1 MSKLVIATKNAGKVK
16 EIKAIFSGL
25 FDDILSLRDA
35 GIDADVVEDG
45 DTFLA
50 NAAKKATE
58 ISLLTDC
65 PVLADDSGICVD
77 CLGGAPGVYSA
88 RYSEEGTDEANN
100 RKIVEETRRFAPE
113 QRTCHYA
120 CALVLA
126 KGGDVLY
133 SCEGECS
140 GILLDEERGE
150 GGFGYDPILM
160 LPEYGKTSAEITMEE
175 KNAISHRG
183 KALRA
188 MKELL
193 EKDIDS
199 LILGCTHYPLIRSL
213 MRKIVGDKVQLVNPA
228 YETALE
234 LKKLLADLDLASD
247 EAAQEEFPY
256 RFYVSDLAEKFKDFA
271 NSILSYNVE
280 KTQKIDIEKY

>member
-100 RKIVEETRRFAPE
+100 RKIVEETRRFHLNSAHVIMPA
-113 QRTCHYA
+113 RSYWPKAATCCTA
-120 CALVLA
+120 A
-126 KGGDVLY
+126 KANAAEFSWTRSAEKAVSDMILY
-133 SCEGECS
+133 SSC
-140 GILLDEERGE
+140 R
-150 GGFGYDPILM
+150 
-160 LPEYGKTSAEITMEE
+160 
-175 KNAISHRG
+175 N
-183 KALRA
+183 
-188 MKELL
+188 
-193 EKDIDS
+193 
-199 LILGCTHYPLIRSL
+199 
-213 MRKIVGDKVQLVNPA
+213 
-228 YETALE
+228 TA
-234 LKKLLADLDLASD
+234 
-247 EAAQEEFPY
+247 
-256 RFYVSDLAEKFKDFA
+256 
-271 NSILSYNVE
+271 
-280 KTQKIDIEKY
+280 

>member
-150 GGFGYDPILM
+150 GGFGYDPLFF
-160 LPEYGKTSAEITMEE
+160 LPEYGVTFGELPAEI
-175 KNAISHRG
+175 KNKISHRAR
-183 KALRA
+183 ALAA
-188 MKELL
+188 MQQM
-193 EKDIDS
+193 I
-199 LILGCTHYPLIRSL
+199 
-213 MRKIVGDKVQLVNPA
+213 
-228 YETALE
+228 
-234 LKKLLADLDLASD
+234 
-247 EAAQEEFPY
+247 EAGH
-256 RFYVSDLAEKFKDFA
+256 DND
-271 NSILSYNVE
+271 
-280 KTQKIDIEKY
+280 